1 MSEMQDAQPGMQDHS
16 ITLHTVSSQQGTT
29 SLYPVGQIQLKTA
42 QQLALP
48 SSAASYAVSPADN
61 PLPHADKALQL
72 VAHAPQTSQVDISSV
87 EQAVQNLHKV
97 LAQVSANSELSS
109 QLDQA
114 DEGWKSAVS
123 TLEKQIEDLAVVF
136 EQVVFPNNRFTRK
149 RGAYHG
155 SSLHLP
161 GLIKAVSTDFN
172 YKKIFSSKTAGGRR
186 QYNVTILV
194 DVSLSMNGLLAQS
207 AVEALVTIISAL
219 SRLSLESFSIL
230 LFGERVRII
239 KSHEMPWDSAAI
251 FTLLSSLSF
260 DAEFASMDADAV
272 ECAVAVLDRSSQA
285 GPKKVFVLTDG
296 YGSCGL
302 RFAQVSMTHSL
313 DASPTC
319 SRWSEL
325 ENQQHTMR
333 YPILQL
339 CFNLLKRCAVH

>member
-1 MSEMQDAQPGMQDHS
+1 VHAFHNMCEMQDSQPGMHDHS
-16 ITLHTVSSQQGTT
+16 ITLHTVSSQREGI
-29 SLYPVGQIQLKTA
+29 SLYPVGQIRLNTA
-42 QQLALP
+42 QQLADP
-48 SSAASYAVSPADN
+48 SSVHPYAVSPPDN

-72 VAHAPQTSQVDISSV
+72 VADAPQTCQVDMSSV
-87 EQAVQNLHKV
+87 EQALQNLQKV
-97 LAQVSANSELSS
+97 LAQLASNSGLSS

-114 DEGWKSAVS
+114 DKGWKAAVS
-123 TLEKQIEDLAVVF
+123 TLERQIEDLAVVF
-136 EQVVFPNNRFTRK
+136 EELVFPNNRFTRT

-172 YKKIFSSKTAGGRR
+172 YKKIFSSKTAGGRK
-186 QYNVTILV
+186 QYTITILV
-194 DVSLSMNGLLAQS
+194 DVSLSMNGLLAHS
-207 AVEALVTIISAL
+207 VEALVTIISAL
-219 SRLSLESFSIL
+219 IRLNLESFSIL

-272 ECAVAVLDRSSQA
+272 ECAVALLDRSSQA

-302 RFAQVSMTHSL
+302 RFAQVSW
-313 DASPTC
+313 A
-319 SRWSEL
+319 
-325 ENQQHTMR
+325 
-333 YPILQL
+333 
-339 CFNLLKRCAVH
+339 